1 MKVKFRKT
9 DTNAFV
15 PTKESKGAGAYDL
28 YAPNDICIPE
38 YSRHIIQTGIAMEI
52 PQGFVAD
59 IRPRSGYSAKGF
71 ADNDGGRHNA
81 DVILGTIDS
90 DYRGSI
96 GVIIRNNDK
105 AFIVG
110 RGQRIAQLLIHKAE
124 DIEFEEVEELSQTER
139 GENGFNSTGI

>member
-1 MKVKFRKT
+1 MKVRLVRLSG
-9 DTNAFV
+9 NAII
-15 PTKESKGAGAYDL
+15 PTKASGGAGAYDL

-96 GVIIRNNDK
+96 GVIIRNNHK

-110 RGQRIAQLLIHKAE
+110 RGQRIAQLLIHKDV
-124 DIEFEEVEELSQTER
+124 DIEFEQVEELSQTER